1 MNQKELA
8 ALLDISPAMVSRL
21 KKQGMPV
28 DTLERAQRW
37 RKRHLEPGRIKGSRF
52 DPNRPKA
59 APTPTPTPTP
69 TRQPARAAPPA
80 QPGRPAAALPGE
92 LAAEAVA
99 SVEAAAVEL
108 DQALASDDQAW
119 AAAMVPQ
126 VRQALRHL
134 TQCTDPDDQATE
146 PRLSLRVWLALCDY
160 ALTFDDAATGGN
172 PAALMTPSQF
182 AQHHRPGHTY
192 QLKNHHIL
200 EFAADWNDYAANGW
214 PSYPDDDEADKAGEA
229 DASTRAEA

>member
-8 ALLDISPAMVSRL
+8 AALGISGAMVSRL

-28 DTLERAQRW
+28 DTPERAQRW

-59 APTPTPTPTP
+59 APTPTPA
-69 TRQPARAAPPA
+69 RQPARAAQPA

-146 PRLSLRVWLALCDY
+146 PRLSLRVWLALCAY

-172 PAALMTPSQF
+172 PAALLTTSQF

-214 PSYPDDDEADKAGEA
+214 PSYPEDDEADKAGEVGEA

>member
-28 DTLERAQRW
+28 DTPERAQRW

-59 APTPTPTPTP
+59 TPTPTPA
-69 TRQPARAAPPA
+69 RQPARAAQPA

-160 ALTFDDAATGGN
+160 ALTFDDAAKGGN
-172 PAALMTPSQF
+172 PAALLTTSQF

-214 PSYPDDDEADKAGEA
+214 PSYPEDDEADKINSSNTAA
-229 DASTRAEA
+229 A

>member
-8 ALLDISPAMVSRL
+8 AALGISGAMVSRL
-21 KKQGMPV
+21 KKQGMPI
-28 DTLERAQRW
+28 DDPDRARRW

-59 APTPTPTPTP
+59 TPTPTLA
-69 TRQPARAAPPA
+69 RQPARAAQPA
-80 QPGRPAAALPGE
+80 QPGRPAAALPDE

-108 DQALASDDQAW
+108 DQALVSDDQAW

-134 TQCTDPDDQATE
+134 TQCIDPDDQATE

-160 ALTFDDAATGGN
+160 ALTFDDAAKGGN
-172 PAALMTPSQF
+172 PAALLTPSQF
-182 AQHHRPGHTY
+182 AQHHRPGHDTY
-192 QLKNHHIL
+192 RLKNHHIL

-214 PSYPDDDEADKAGEA
+214 PSYPEDDEADKINYS
-229 DASTRAEA
+229 STAAA

>member
-21 KKQGMPV
+21 AKRGMPT

-37 RKRHLEPGRIKGSRF
+37 RKRHLEPGRIKGTRY
-52 DPNRPKA
+52 DPTRPKA
-59 APTPTPTPTP
+59 SPTP
-69 TRQPARAAPPA
+69 RPARAAPPA
-80 QPGRPAAALPGE
+80 QPSRPAAALPGE

-99 SVEAAAVEL
+99 SVEAAALEL

-134 TQCTDPDDQATE
+134 TQCIDPHDQATE
-146 PRLSLRVWLALCDY
+146 PRLSLRAWLRLTAY
-160 ALTFDDAATGGN
+160 VLTFDGAATGGN
-172 PAALMTPSQF
+172 PAALLTPCQF
-182 AQHHRPGHTY
+182 AQHHRPGHATY
-192 QLKNHHIL
+192 PLENHHML
-200 EFAADWNDYAANGW
+200 HHAADWNDYAANGW
-214 PSYPDDDEADKAGEA
+214 PSYPDDPEWVAMMAEPEPLPV
-229 DASTRAEA
+229 ASATA

>member
-21 KKQGMPV
+21 KKQGMPT

-59 APTPTPTPTP
+59 APT
-69 TRQPARAAPPA
+69 RQPARAAPPA
-80 QPGRPAAALPGE
+80 QPGRPAAALPDE

-134 TQCTDPDDQATE
+134 TQCIDPDDQATE

-172 PAALMTPSQF
+172 PAALLTPSQF
-182 AQHHRPGHTY
+182 AQHHRPGHDTY
-192 QLKNHHIL
+192 RLKNHHIL
-200 EFAADWNDYAANGW
+200 EFASDPSDYAANGW
-214 PSYPDDDEADKAGEA
+214 PSYPEDDEADKAGEVGEA

>member
-8 ALLDISPAMVSRL
+8 ALLGISGAMVSRL
-21 KKQGMPV
+21 KKQGMPI
-28 DTLERAQRW
+28 DDPDRARRW

-52 DPNRPKA
+52 DPNLPKA
-59 APTPTPTPTP
+59 APTPTP

-80 QPGRPAAALPGE
+80 QPSRPAAALPGE

-160 ALTFDDAATGGN
+160 ALTFDDAAKGGN
-172 PAALMTPSQF
+172 PAALLTTSQF